1 MENTKGKSTDTER
14 KKEMTGT
21 IQDNGGMGGQTASGM
36 GAVGDYGN
44 GSAMRTMQGRSIL
57 GMGGMEQS
65 GEDVK
70 AKLEYRAKMKKYREK
85 HDKAVETFK
94 TITGETVETREGAV
108 KALAWIMKN
117 KSYAQAA
124 EAIMAASDFCW
135 ACNEEEAEKD
145 VKEEVTTLTGLMR

>member
-1 MENTKGKSTDTER
+1 MATDNNTTVQNSA
-14 KKEMTGT
+14 TGE
-21 IQDNGGMGGQTASGM
+21 
-36 GAVGDYGN
+36 YGN
-44 GSAMRTMQGRSIL
+44 GSAMRTMQGMRSL
-57 GMGGMEQS
+57 GMGSAAGDSMQG
-65 GEDVK
+65 GESVRE
-70 AKLEYRAKMKKYREK
+70 KLEYRAKMKKYKEK

-135 ACNEEEAEKD
+135 ACNEEDAEKD
-145 VKEEVTTLTGLMR
+145 VKEEVSTLSGLMRG

>member
-1 MENTKGKSTDTER
+1 MANEQNNGS
-14 KKEMTGT
+14 M
-21 IQDNGGMGGQTASGM
+21 QMQGGMGNGSS
-36 GAVGDYGN
+36 GDYGMMRSMQG
-44 GSAMRTMQGRSIL
+44 GSAMRSSRMTQ
-57 GMGGMEQS
+57 GGME
-65 GEDVK
+65 GESMQGGEGIRE
-70 AKLEYRAKMKKYREK
+70 KLEYRAKMKKYKEK

-135 ACNEEEAEKD
+135 ACNEEDAEKD
-145 VKEEVTTLTGLMR
+145 VKEEVTTLSGLMRG

>member
-1 MENTKGKSTDTER
+1 MATEQNN
-14 KKEMTGT
+14 MTG
-21 IQDNGGMGGQTASGM
+21 QN

-44 GSAMRTMQGRSIL
+44 GSAMRTASMRGMSMQN
-57 GMGGMEQS
+57 GMNDDSRQN
-65 GEDVK
+65 GESVRE
-70 AKLEYRAKMKKYREK
+70 KLEYRAKMKKYKEK

-117 KSYAQAA
+117 KSYTQTA

-135 ACNEEEAEKD
+135 ACNEEDAEKD
-145 VKEEVTTLTGLMR
+145 VKEEVTTLSGLMRG